1 VRSFAAA
8 ARESPRVYA
17 RQICRAAALFLVFA
31 PSLIGCRAT
40 PPHLPAARI
49 DQGLSAPIFISAL
62 QASCVPPVNWK
73 PDPLKQSATHTHQVW
88 ISPGGNTAYGVIN
101 FRLPLPVGHE
111 LALWGFLNE
120 MRTTEGEATLLEKGW
135 DPNLGTLRFVAEGGK
150 YTVRTN
156 LFVHGFTGW
165 AVYAGTLRAFP
176 VNQNELDLAERARQN
191 TVVGPIH

>member
-1 VRSFAAA
+1 MRSFAAA
-8 ARESPRVYA
+8 ARESPRDYA
-17 RQICRAAALFLVFA
+17 RQISRAVALFLVFA

-40 PPHLPAARI
+40 PAHLPAARA

-62 QASCVPPVNWK
+62 QASCAPPVNWK

-88 ISPGGNTAYGVIN
+88 ISPGGNTAYGVIY

-120 MRTTEGEATLLEKGW
+120 MRTTEGEATLLEKRW
-135 DPNLGTLRFVAEGGK
+135 DPNLGALRFVAAGGQ

-156 LFVHGFTGW
+156 LFVRGFTGW